1 VLAPQAILNHASPV
15 TTDTYIRS
23 VEATRLQR
31 QTIARLQDLMIAW
44 ISRSRGDVAARTSDE
59 PRATVL
65 FSHDCLAPSIAATDG
80 TDRLCPRFGGCLT
93 CPGLVIP
100 IDADHLAR
108 VLLAIDR
115 LDQAK
120 HRLDPR
126 RWEMLYAPSYHAL
139 TQDILPDFPDALRA
153 EALALAAMMPPLP
166 ELE

>member
-1 VLAPQAILNHASPV
+1 
-15 TTDTYIRS
+15 R
-23 VEATRLQR
+23 
-31 QTIARLQDLMIAW
+31 
-44 ISRSRGDVAARTSDE
+44 

-65 FSHDCLAPSIAATDG
+65 FSHDCLAPSITATDG
-80 TDRLCPRFGGCLT
+80 TRRLCPRFGGCLT

-108 VLLAIDR
+108 VLIAIDR

-126 RWEMLYAPSYHAL
+126 RWEMLYAPSYRAI
-139 TQDILPDFPDALRA
+139 TQDILPDFPDTLRA

-166 ELE
+166 ELEWPMPARASATHEASAPVKISSRSHWA